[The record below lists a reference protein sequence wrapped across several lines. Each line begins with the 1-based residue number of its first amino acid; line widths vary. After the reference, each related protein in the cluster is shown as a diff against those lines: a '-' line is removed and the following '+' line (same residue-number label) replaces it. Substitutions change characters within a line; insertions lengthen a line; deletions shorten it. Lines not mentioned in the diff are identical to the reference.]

1 MRQAPVFCR
10 FPLTIRENC
19 GMIYLYIYVCV
30 KEAYMAQSTTY
41 YLAVDIGA
49 SSGRHMI
56 GWMQDG
62 KLRLEEIYRF
72 PNGAT
77 EQNGTLVWDGEA
89 LYRHLIA
96 GLAACRERGKIPSY
110 MAIDTWGV
118 DYALLDEKGELIGSL
133 VAYRDARTVG
143 MDEEVRCLVSDEEL
157 YRRTGI
163 QKLSFNT
170 VYQLMAHKRQ
180 KPEELARAK
189 TFLMVPD
196 YLNYRLTGKC
206 AVEYTDASTT
216 ALLDVRTGDWDRELL
231 SKLGYPAD
239 MFSPISKP
247 GTALGFLKPEIAKEI
262 GFDVQVILP
271 PSHDT
276 ASAVL
281 ALPTEREDAAYL
293 SSGTWSL
300 MGVERPE
307 PASDEDS
314 RRSNFTNEGGYDRRY
329 RYLKNIMGL
338 WMIQSVRRELG
349 GEYGFGEL
357 SAMARDYGEPAL
369 RVNVNDDVFLA
380 PESMI
385 KAVKAAC
392 GKDMELPE
400 LLAVIY
406 YSLAEAYRDTMN
418 ELEARTG
425 RKLGAL
431 YIIGGGSQDTYLN
444 ELTAKISGR
453 EVYTGVVEA
462 TATGNLLCQMLATGV
477 FSDRCEARAT
487 VARSFDVKQT
497 IVTI

>member
-1 MRQAPVFCR
+1 MSQ
-10 FPLTIRENC
+10 TI
-19 GMIYLYIYVCV
+19 
-30 KEAYMAQSTTY
+30 TY

-49 SSGRHMI
+49 SSGRHML
-56 GWMQDG
+56 GWMEND
-62 KLRLEEIYRF
+62 KLHLEEIYRF

-77 EQNGTLVWDGEA
+77 EQNGALCWDGEA
-89 LYRHLIA
+89 LYSHLIA
-96 GLAACRERGKIPSY
+96 GLRACRDKGKIPSY

-118 DYALLDEKGELIGSL
+118 DYALLDENGALIGSL
-133 VAYRDARTVG
+133 TAYRDDRTVG
-143 MDEEVRCLVSDEEL
+143 MDDEVRRFVSDEEL

-170 VYQLMAHKRQ
+170 VYQLMAHKLQ
-180 KPEELARAK
+180 KPDELARAK

-216 ALLDVRTGDWDRELL
+216 ALLDVKTGDWDRGLL
-231 SKLGYPAD
+231 EKLGYPTD
-239 MFSPISKP
+239 MFPPIQKP
-247 GTALGFLKPEIAKEI
+247 GTHLGTLRPEIASEI
-262 GFDVQVILP
+262 GFDLWLILP

-300 MGVERPE
+300 MGVERTE
-307 PASDEDS
+307 PANDEAS
-314 RRSNFTNEGGYDRRY
+314 RRSNFTNEGGFDMRY

-349 GEYGFGEL
+349 GQYGFGEL
-357 SAMARDYGEPAL
+357 SAMARDFGEPTC
-369 RVNVNDDVFLA
+369 RVNVNDDAFLA
-380 PESMI
+380 PKSMLE
-385 KAVKAAC
+385 AVKTAC
-392 GKDMELPE
+392 GRQMELPE
-400 LLAVIY
+400 VLAVIY
-406 YSLAEAYRDTMN
+406 YSLAEAYRDTLD

-453 EVYTGVVEA
+453 QVFTGVVEA

-477 FSDRCEARAT
+477 FAHRRAAREA

-497 IVTI
+497 VVTI

>member
-1 MRQAPVFCR
+1 MEQ
-10 FPLTIRENC
+10 N
-19 GMIYLYIYVCV
+19 
-30 KEAYMAQSTTY
+30 TTY

-49 SSGRHMI
+49 SSGRHML
-56 GWMQDG
+56 GWMEND
-62 KLRLEEIYRF
+62 KICLEEVYRF

-77 EQNGTLVWDGEA
+77 KKNESLCWDGEA
-89 LYRHLIA
+89 LYAHLIE
-96 GLAACRERGKIPSY
+96 GLKACRDKGKIPSY

-118 DYALLDEKGELIGSL
+118 DYALLDENGALIGSL
-133 VAYRDARTVG
+133 TAYRDDRTIG
-143 MDEEVRCLVSDEEL
+143 MDDEVRRFVSDEEL
-157 YRRTGI
+157 YHRTGI

-170 VYQLMAHKRQ
+170 VYQLMAHKLQ
-180 KPEELARAK
+180 KPEELASAK

-196 YLNYRLTGKC
+196 YLNYCLTGKC

-216 ALLDVRTGDWDRELL
+216 ALLNVKTGDWDRELL
-231 SKLGYPAD
+231 EKLGYPTNI
-239 MFSPISKP
+239 FPTISKP
-247 GTALGFLKPEIAKEI
+247 GTVLGCLKDEIVREI
-262 GFDVQVILP
+262 GFDLQVILP

-300 MGVERPE
+300 MGVERLM
-307 PASDEDS
+307 PANDEDS
-314 RRSNFTNEGGYDRRY
+314 RRSNFTNEGGYDMRY

-338 WMIQSVRRELG
+338 WMIQSVRRELNG
-349 GEYGFGEL
+349 QYGFGDL
-357 SAMARDYGEPAL
+357 SAMARSFGEPAC
-369 RVNVNDDVFLA
+369 RVNVNDDAFLA
-380 PESMI
+380 PASMI
-385 KAVKAAC
+385 EAVKTSC

-406 YSLAEAYRDTMN
+406 YSLAEAYRDTLN

-425 RKLGAL
+425 RTLGAL

-477 FSDRCEARAT
+477 FTDRCEARDT

>member
-1 MRQAPVFCR
+1 MSEQR
-10 FPLTIRENC
+10 
-19 GMIYLYIYVCV
+19 
-30 KEAYMAQSTTY
+30 TY

-49 SSGRHMI
+49 SSGRHML
-56 GWMQDG
+56 GWMEND
-62 KLRLEEIYRF
+62 KLRLEEVYRF
-72 PNGAT
+72 PNGAV
-77 EQNGTLVWDGEA
+77 EQNGTLCWDGEA
-89 LYRHLIA
+89 LYSHLVE
-96 GLAACRERGKIPSY
+96 GLCACRAKGKIPTY

-118 DYALLDEKGELIGSL
+118 DYALLDANGALIGSL
-133 VAYRDARTVG
+133 TAYRDDRTVG
-143 MDEEVRCLVSDEEL
+143 MDEAVRRYVSDAEL

-170 VYQLMAHKRQ
+170 VYQLMAHKLQ
-180 KPEELARAK
+180 KPNELGRAK

-216 ALLDVRTGDWDRELL
+216 ALLNVHTGDWDRELL
-231 SKLGYPAD
+231 ETLGYPVD
-239 MFSPISKP
+239 MFPPIQKP
-247 GTALGFLKPEIAKEI
+247 GTLLGTLRPEIVTKI

-300 MGVERPE
+300 MGVERTE
-307 PASDEDS
+307 PATDEYS
-314 RRSNFTNEGGYDRRY
+314 RRCNFTNEGGYDMRY

-338 WMIQSVRRELG
+338 WMIQSVRRELNG
-349 GEYGFGEL
+349 QYGFGEL
-357 SAMARDYGEPAL
+357 SAMARAAGEPSC
-369 RVNVNDDVFLA
+369 RVNVNDDAFLA
-380 PESMI
+380 PASMI
-385 KAVKAAC
+385 EAVKTVC
-392 GKDMELPE
+392 GKPMELSE
-400 LLAVIY
+400 VLAVIY
-406 YSLAEAYRDTMN
+406 YSLAEAYRDTLD

-431 YIIGGGSQDTYLN
+431 YIIGGGSQDAYLN

-453 EVYTGVVEA
+453 QVFTGVVEA

-477 FSDRCEARAT
+477 FTSRSEAREA

-497 IVTI
+497 VVTI

>member
-1 MRQAPVFCR
+1 MSDR
-10 FPLTIRENC
+10 I
-19 GMIYLYIYVCV
+19 
-30 KEAYMAQSTTY
+30 TY

-49 SSGRHMI
+49 SSGRHML
-56 GWMQDG
+56 GWMEND
-62 KLRLEEIYRF
+62 KICLEEVYRF

-77 EQNGTLVWDGEA
+77 KKNESLCWDCEA
-89 LYRHLIA
+89 LYAHLIE
-96 GLAACRERGKIPSY
+96 GLKACRDKGKIPSY

-118 DYALLDEKGELIGSL
+118 DYALLDEYGALIGSL
-133 VAYRDARTVG
+133 TAYRDDRTIG
-143 MDEEVRCLVSDEEL
+143 MDDEVRRFVSDEEL
-157 YRRTGI
+157 YHRTGI

-170 VYQLMAHKRQ
+170 VYQLMAHKLQ
-180 KPEELARAK
+180 KPEELASAK

-196 YLNYRLTGKC
+196 YLNYCLTGKC

-216 ALLDVRTGDWDRELL
+216 ALLNVKTGDWDRELL
-231 SKLGYPAD
+231 EKLGYPTNI
-239 MFSPISKP
+239 FPTISKP
-247 GTALGFLKPEIAKEI
+247 GTVLGCLKDEIVREI
-262 GFDVQVILP
+262 GFDLQVILP

-300 MGVERPE
+300 MGVERMM
-307 PASDEDS
+307 PANDEDS
-314 RRSNFTNEGGYDRRY
+314 RRSNFTNEGGFDMRY

-338 WMIQSVRRELG
+338 WMIQSVRRELNG
-349 GEYGFGEL
+349 QYSFGEL
-357 SAMARDYGEPAL
+357 SAMAREFGEPNC
-369 RVNVNDDVFLA
+369 RINVNDDAFLA
-380 PESMI
+380 PASMI
-385 KAVKAAC
+385 EAVKTSC

-406 YSLAEAYRDTMN
+406 YSLAEAYRDTLN

-425 RKLGAL
+425 RTLGAL

-477 FSDRCEARAT
+477 FTDRCEARDT

>member
-1 MRQAPVFCR
+1 
-10 FPLTIRENC
+10 
-19 GMIYLYIYVCV
+19 
-30 KEAYMAQSTTY
+30 MAEQRTY

-56 GWMQDG
+56 GWMEND
-62 KLRLEEIYRF
+62 KLCLEEVYRF
-72 PNGAT
+72 PNGASPG
-77 EQNGTLVWDGEA
+77 NGSLCWDGEA
-89 LYRHLIA
+89 LYHHLIA
-96 GLAACRERGKIPSY
+96 GLTACRDKGKIPSY

-118 DYALLDEKGELIGSL
+118 DYALLDEKGELIGAL
-133 VAYRDARTVG
+133 TAYRDDRTVG
-143 MDEEVRCLVSDEEL
+143 MDEEVRCLVPDEEL
-157 YRRTGI
+157 YCRTGI

-170 VYQLMAHKRQ
+170 VYQLMAHKMQ
-180 KPEELARAK
+180 KPDELSRAK

-196 YLNYRLTGKC
+196 YLNYCLTGQC

-216 ALLDVRTGDWDRELL
+216 ALLNVKTGDWDRELL
-231 SKLGYPAD
+231 QKLGYPVDIFPA
-239 MFSPISKP
+239 ISRP
-247 GTALGFLKPEIAKEI
+247 GTILGGLKPEIVQQL
-262 GFDVQVILP
+262 GFDLQVILP

-300 MGVERPE
+300 MGVERTE
-307 PASDEDS
+307 PANDEDS
-314 RRSNFTNEGGYDRRY
+314 HRSNFTNEGGYDMRY

-338 WMIQSVRRELG
+338 WMIQSVRRELSG
-349 GEYGFGEL
+349 QYGFGEL
-357 SAMARDYGEPAL
+357 SAMARAYGEPAC
-369 RVNVNDDVFLA
+369 RVNVNDDAFLA
-380 PESMI
+380 PKSMI
-385 KAVKAAC
+385 EAVKAAC
-392 GKDMELPE
+392 KKPQMELSE
-400 LLAVIY
+400 VLAVIY
-406 YSLAEAYRDTMN
+406 YSLAEAYRDTLD

-425 RKLGAL
+425 RELGAL

-453 EVYTGVVEA
+453 QVYTGVVEA

-477 FSDRCEARAT
+477 FSNRREARDT

>member
-1 MRQAPVFCR
+1 MSDR
-10 FPLTIRENC
+10 I
-19 GMIYLYIYVCV
+19 
-30 KEAYMAQSTTY
+30 TY

-49 SSGRHMI
+49 SSGRHML
-56 GWMQDG
+56 GWMEND
-62 KLRLEEIYRF
+62 KICLEEVYRF

-77 EQNGTLVWDGEA
+77 KKNGSLCWDGEA
-89 LYRHLIA
+89 LYTHLIE
-96 GLAACRERGKIPSY
+96 GLKACREKGKIPSY

-118 DYALLDEKGELIGSL
+118 DYALLDENGALIGSL
-133 VAYRDARTVG
+133 TAYRDDRTVG
-143 MDEEVRCLVSDEEL
+143 MDDEVRCFVSDEEL
-157 YRRTGI
+157 YHRTGI

-170 VYQLMAHKRQ
+170 VYQLMAHKLQ
-180 KPEELARAK
+180 KPEELANAK

-196 YLNYRLTGKC
+196 YLNYRLTGKR

-216 ALLDVRTGDWDRELL
+216 ALLDVKTGDWDRELL
-231 SKLGYPAD
+231 EKLGYPTEIFPA
-239 MFSPISKP
+239 ISKP
-247 GTALGFLKPEIAKEI
+247 GTLLGGLKPEIAQAV
-262 GFDVQVILP
+262 GFDLQVILP

-300 MGVERPE
+300 MGVERTE
-307 PASDEDS
+307 PANDENS
-314 RRSNFTNEGGYDRRY
+314 RLSNFTNEGGFDMRY

-338 WMIQSVRRELG
+338 WMIQSVRRELDG
-349 GEYGFGEL
+349 QYGFGEL
-357 SAMARDYGEPAL
+357 SAMARAAGEPPC
-369 RVNVNDDVFLA
+369 RVNVNDDAFLA

-385 KAVKAAC
+385 EAIKAVC
-392 GKDMELPE
+392 GKPGMTLDEV
-400 LLAVIY
+400 LAVIY
-406 YSLAEAYRDTMN
+406 YSLAEAYRDTLD

-453 EVYTGVVEA
+453 QVFTGVIEA

-477 FSDRCEARAT
+477 FADRREAREA
-487 VARSFDVKQT
+487 VARSFDVKET

>member
-1 MRQAPVFCR
+1 
-10 FPLTIRENC
+10 
-19 GMIYLYIYVCV
+19 
-30 KEAYMAQSTTY
+30 MAQNTTC

-49 SSGRHMI
+49 SSGRHML
-56 GWMQDG
+56 GWMQNG
-62 KLRLEEIYRF
+62 ELKLEEVYRF

-77 EQNGTLVWDGEA
+77 EQNGTLCWDAEG
-89 LYRHLIA
+89 LCRHVIA
-96 GLAACRERGKIPSY
+96 GLAACRDKGRIPSY

-118 DYALLDEKGELIGSL
+118 DYALLDENGSLIGSL
-133 VAYRDARTVG
+133 VAYRDDRTAG
-143 MDEEVRCLVSDEEL
+143 MDAEVRRYVSDEEL

-163 QKLSFNT
+163 QKLTFNT
-170 VYQLMAHKRQ
+170 VYQLMAHKLQ
-180 KPEELARAK
+180 KPDELWRAK
-189 TFLMVPD
+189 TLLMVPD
-196 YLNYRLTGKC
+196 YLNYCLTGRC

-216 ALLDVRTGDWDRELL
+216 ALLDVKTGDWDRELL
-231 SKLGYPAD
+231 EKLGYPAD
-239 MFSPISKP
+239 IFPPIRQP
-247 GTALGFLKPEIAKEI
+247 GTVLGSLKPEIAREV
-262 GFDVQVILP
+262 GFNLKVILP

-300 MGVERPE
+300 MGVERTE
-307 PASDEDS
+307 PANDEDS
-314 RRSNFTNEGGYDRRY
+314 RRSNFTNEGGYDKRY

-349 GEYGFGEL
+349 GQYGFGEL
-357 SAMARDYGEPAL
+357 SAMARAFGEPDL
-369 RVNVNDDVFLA
+369 RVNVNDDAFLA
-380 PESMI
+380 PASMI
-385 KAVKAAC
+385 EAVKTYC

-406 YSLAEAYRDTMN
+406 YSLAETYRDTLN

-477 FSDRCEARAT
+477 FKNRREARDT

-497 IVTI
+497 TVTI

>member
-1 MRQAPVFCR
+1 MEQ
-10 FPLTIRENC
+10 N
-19 GMIYLYIYVCV
+19 
-30 KEAYMAQSTTY
+30 TTY

-49 SSGRHMI
+49 SSGRHML
-56 GWMQDG
+56 GWMEND
-62 KLRLEEIYRF
+62 KICLEEVYRF

-77 EQNGTLVWDGEA
+77 KKNESLCWDGEA
-89 LYRHLIA
+89 LYAHLIE
-96 GLAACRERGKIPSY
+96 GLKACRDKGKIPSY

-118 DYALLDEKGELIGSL
+118 DYALLDENGALIGSL
-133 VAYRDARTVG
+133 TAYRDDRTIG
-143 MDEEVRCLVSDEEL
+143 MDDEVRRFVSDEEL
-157 YRRTGI
+157 YHRTGI

-170 VYQLMAHKRQ
+170 VYQLMAHKLQ
-180 KPEELARAK
+180 KPEELASAK

-196 YLNYRLTGKC
+196 YLNYCLTGKC

-216 ALLDVRTGDWDRELL
+216 ALLNVKTGDWDRELL
-231 SKLGYPAD
+231 EKLGYPTNI
-239 MFSPISKP
+239 FPTISKP
-247 GTALGFLKPEIAKEI
+247 GTVLGCLKDEIVREI
-262 GFDVQVILP
+262 GFDLQVILP

-300 MGVERPE
+300 MGVERMM
-307 PASDEDS
+307 PANDEDS
-314 RRSNFTNEGGYDRRY
+314 RRSNFTNEGGFDMRY

-338 WMIQSVRRELG
+338 WMIQSVRRELNG
-349 GEYGFGEL
+349 QYSFGEL
-357 SAMARDYGEPAL
+357 SAMAREFGEPNC
-369 RVNVNDDVFLA
+369 RINVNDDAFLA
-380 PESMI
+380 PASMI
-385 KAVKAAC
+385 EAVKTSC
-392 GKDMELPE
+392 GKDMDLPE

-406 YSLAEAYRDTMN
+406 YSLAEAYRDTLN

-425 RKLGAL
+425 RTLGAL

-453 EVYTGVVEA
+453 EIYTGVVEA

-477 FSDRCEARAT
+477 FTDRCEARDT

>member
-1 MRQAPVFCR
+1 MSDR
-10 FPLTIRENC
+10 I
-19 GMIYLYIYVCV
+19 
-30 KEAYMAQSTTY
+30 TY

-49 SSGRHMI
+49 SSGRHML
-56 GWMQDG
+56 GWMEHDQ
-62 KLRLEEIYRF
+62 LHLEEVYRF

-77 EQNGTLVWDGEA
+77 ERNGVLCWDGEA
-89 LYRHLIA
+89 LYLHLIA
-96 GLAACRERGKIPSY
+96 GLRACRDKGKIPSY

-118 DYALLDEKGELIGSL
+118 DYALLDENGALIGSL
-133 VAYRDARTVG
+133 TAYRDNRTVG
-143 MDEEVRCLVSDEEL
+143 MDEQVRSLVPDEEL

-170 VYQLMAHKRQ
+170 VYQLMAHKWQ
-180 KPEELARAK
+180 KPDELQRAK

-216 ALLDVRTGDWDRELL
+216 ALLNVKTGDWDRELID
-231 SKLGYPAD
+231 KLGYPVD
-239 MFSPISKP
+239 MFPPIQMP
-247 GTALGFLKPEIAKEI
+247 GTSLGHLRREIADEI
-262 GFDVQVILP
+262 GFDVQVLLP

-281 ALPTEREDAAYL
+281 AMPTERTDAAYL

-300 MGVERPE
+300 MGVERTE
-307 PASDEDS
+307 PANDEAS
-314 RRSNFTNEGGYDRRY
+314 RCSNFTNEGGYDMRY

-349 GEYGFGEL
+349 GTYGFPEL
-357 SAMARDYGEPAL
+357 SAMARAFGEPDC
-369 RVNVNDDVFLA
+369 RVNVNDDAFLA
-380 PESMI
+380 PDSMI
-385 KAVKAAC
+385 EAVKSAC
-392 GKDMELPE
+392 GKPMELPE

-406 YSLAEAYRDTMN
+406 YSLAEAYRDTLN
-418 ELEARTG
+418 ELETRTG

-453 EVYTGVVEA
+453 QVFTGVIEA
-462 TATGNLLCQMLATGV
+462 TATGNLLCQMLATDV
-477 FSDRCEARAT
+477 FANRREARDA
-487 VARSFDVKQT
+487 VGRSFDVKET

>member
-1 MRQAPVFCR
+1 MVQER
-10 FPLTIRENC
+10 
-19 GMIYLYIYVCV
+19 
-30 KEAYMAQSTTY
+30 TY

-49 SSGRHMI
+49 SSGRHML

-62 KLRLEEIYRF
+62 KLCLQEVYRF

-77 EQNGTLVWDGEA
+77 EQNGTLVWDCEG
-89 LYRHLIA
+89 LCRHLIA
-96 GLAACRERGKIPSY
+96 GLAACRDMGKIPSY

-118 DYALLDEKGELIGSL
+118 DYALLDEAGDLIGSL
-133 VAYRDARTVG
+133 TAYRDDRTVS
-143 MDEEVRCLVSDEEL
+143 MDEEVARLVSEEEL
-157 YRRTGI
+157 YRRTAI
-163 QKLSFNT
+163 QKLTFNT

-180 KPEELARAK
+180 KADELARAK

-216 ALLDVRTGDWDRELL
+216 ALLDVKTGDWDRELL
-231 SKLGYPAD
+231 AKLGYPVD
-239 MFSPISKP
+239 IFPPVTKP
-247 GTALGFLKPEIAKEI
+247 GTVLGNLKPEIAKEV
-262 GFDVQVILP
+262 GFDVQVILS

-300 MGVERPE
+300 MGVERTE
-307 PASDEDS
+307 PANDEDS
-314 RRSNFTNEGGYDRRY
+314 RRSNFTNEGGYDMRY
-329 RYLKNIMGL
+329 RYLKNIIGL

-349 GEYGFGEL
+349 GQYGFGEL
-357 SAMARDYGEPAL
+357 SAMARAYGEPDC
-369 RVNVNDDVFLA
+369 RVNVNDDAFLA
-380 PESMI
+380 PVSMI
-385 KAVKAAC
+385 EAVKTAC
-392 GKDMELPE
+392 GKEMALDEV
-400 LLAVIY
+400 LAVIY
-406 YSLAEAYRDTMN
+406 YSLAETYRDTLN

-425 RKLGAL
+425 RTLGAL

-477 FSDRCEARAT
+477 FADRREARDT
-487 VARSFDVKQT
+487 VARSFDVKET

>member
-1 MRQAPVFCR
+1 M
-10 FPLTIRENC
+10 
-19 GMIYLYIYVCV
+19 MYLYHYARI
-30 KEAYMAQSTTY
+30 KEACMAQNMTY

-49 SSGRHMI
+49 SSGRHML

-62 KLRLEEIYRF
+62 RLHMEEVYRF

-77 EQNGTLVWDGEA
+77 EQNGSLCWDGEA

-96 GLAACRERGKIPSY
+96 GLAACRAKGKIPSY

-118 DYALLDEKGELIGSL
+118 DYALLDEKGDLIGAL
-133 VAYRDARTVG
+133 IAYRDDRTTG
-143 MDEEVRCLVSDEEL
+143 MDDEVRRLVSDEEL
-157 YRRTGI
+157 YSRTGI

-170 VYQLMAHKRQ
+170 VYQLMAHKMQ
-180 KPEELARAK
+180 KPDELSRAK

-216 ALLDVRTGDWDRELL
+216 ALLDVKTGDWDRELL
-231 SKLGYPAD
+231 SKLGYPVD
-239 MFSPISKP
+239 MFPPVSRP
-247 GTALGFLKPEIAKEI
+247 GTVLGGLKKDITQEI

-281 ALPTEREDAAYL
+281 ALPSEREDAAYL

-300 MGVERPE
+300 MGVERTE
-307 PASDEDS
+307 PANDEDS
-314 RRSNFTNEGGYDRRY
+314 RRSNFTNEGGYDMRY

-338 WMIQSVRRELG
+338 WMIQSVRRELNG
-349 GEYGFGEL
+349 QYGFGEL
-357 SAMARDYGEPAL
+357 SAMAREFGEPNC
-369 RVNVNDDVFLA
+369 RVNVNDDAFLA
-380 PESMI
+380 PASMI
-385 KAVKAAC
+385 KAVKTAC

-406 YSLAEAYRDTMN
+406 YSLAEAYRDTLN
-418 ELEARTG
+418 ELELRTG
-425 RKLGAL
+425 RTLGAL

-477 FSDRCEARAT
+477 FSDRREARDT